1 MLIAFGLVA
10 QQQNAPAPAFD
21 VISIKP
27 DTSGSMGMR
36 LNIAPGGTFRADG
49 VPLKLLMQEAY
60 DVKESQIIGAP
71 AWFNTDKYNI
81 EAKSDEATAAE
92 MKNLDPGKRK
102 DKMMLMIRS
111 LLMERCKMTVHQE
124 TKEMSILSMVV
135 AKNGSKL
142 KASAP
147 PDMSAGDPATAPG
160 AGPGPN
166 GPRQG
171 VRMGR
176 GEVKGNAVSLSLL
189 ANILSRQLGRT
200 VVDNTGLTGVYDF
213 DLKWT
218 PDENEGQMFRAP
230 GGDAAA
236 TPPPVQT
243 AGPTVF
249 TAIQEQ
255 LGLKLEATKAPVAV
269 WMIDHVEKPTAN

>member
-1 MLIAFGLVA
+1 MS
-10 QQQNAPAPAFD
+10 QQQTATAPSFD

-27 DTSGSMGMR
+27 DTSGGMGIR
-36 LNIAPGGTFRADG
+36 LNIAPGGTFRAEG

-92 MKNLDPGKRK
+92 MTKLDPDKRK

-111 LLMERCKMTVHQE
+111 LLVERCKMTVHQD

-135 AKNGSKL
+135 AKNGPKL

-147 PDMSAGDPATAPG
+147 PDMSASPAPS
-160 AGPGPN
+160 PN
-166 GPRQG
+166 GPFQG
-171 VRMGR
+171 IRMRR
-176 GEVKGNAVSLSLL
+176 GDLTGNAVSLSLL
-189 ANILSRQLGRT
+189 ANTLSRQLGRT

-213 DLKWT
+213 ELKWT
-218 PDENEGQMFRAP
+218 PDENEGQMFNAP
-230 GGDAAA
+230 GSD
-236 TPPPVQT
+236 TVQT

-255 LGLKLEATKAPVAV
+255 LGLKLESTKAPVAV
-269 WMIDHVEKPTAN
+269 WVIDHVEKPSAN

>member
-1 MLIAFGLVA
+1 MA
-10 QQQNAPAPAFD
+10 QQQTAPAPAFD

-27 DTSGSMGMR
+27 DTSGSMAMR

-81 EAKSDEATAAE
+81 EARADEATAEE
-92 MKNLDPGKRK
+92 MKHLDPDKRK

-111 LLMERCKMTVHQE
+111 LLVERCKLAVHQE
-124 TKEMSILSMVV
+124 TKDMAILSLVV
-135 AKNGSKL
+135 AKNGPKL

-147 PDMSAGDPATAPG
+147 PDMATADPGSAPGPG
-160 AGPGPN
+160 AGPN
-166 GPRQG
+166 GPRRG
-171 VRMGR
+171 MRMGR
-176 GEVKGNAVSLSLL
+176 GEVHGNSAGMEML

-200 VVDNTGLTGVYDF
+200 VVDNTGLTGTYDF

-218 PDENEGQMFRAP
+218 PDENQGQMFRTP
-230 GGDAAA
+230 GGDAGAA
-236 TPPPVQT
+236 PPPVQT

-255 LGLKLEATKAPVAV
+255 LGLKLESTKAPVAV
-269 WMIDHVEKPTAN
+269 WVIDHVEKPSAN

>member
-1 MLIAFGLVA
+1 MAP
-10 QQQNAPAPAFD
+10 QQTAPAPSFD

-27 DTSGSMGMR
+27 DTSGSMGIR
-36 LNIAPGGTFRADG
+36 LDIQPGGTFRAEG

-81 EAKSDEATAAE
+81 EAKADEATAAE
-92 MKNLDPGKRK
+92 MKNLAPDKRK

-111 LLMERCKMTVHQE
+111 LLVERCKMNVHQD
-124 TKEMSILSMVV
+124 TKEMSILSMLV
-135 AKNGSKL
+135 AKNGPKL

-147 PDMSAGDPATAPG
+147 PDMSAVDPAPV
-160 AGPGPN
+160 PGPN

-171 VRMGR
+171 MRMGR
-176 GEVKGNAVSLSLL
+176 GEIKGNSVGMEML

-213 DLKWT
+213 ELKWT
-218 PDENEGQMFRAP
+218 PDENQGQMFRAP
-230 GGDAAA
+230 GGDTAAA
-236 TPPPVQT
+236 PPAVQT
-243 AGPTVF
+243 AGPTVY

-269 WMIDHVEKPTAN
+269 WVIDHVEKPSAN